1 MKSLKDKP
9 LVYIGKR
16 VIIRTLDT
24 ADAPLLHSWMQEK
37 FFYYYKPYLKKVCST
52 ASLLAQRI
60 VAQSSLNQPFEIEAL
75 VLHRPSET
83 PIGLVC
89 LSNIDNINLKA
100 EFSIAFQ
107 RGLGTRCVT
116 ETMSVL
122 FYYAFFT
129 LKFNKLYF
137 YVTSD
142 NHSVLK
148 MVKRYNIIQE
158 GRLQKEMLSDTGEWL
173 DMYRFCI
180 LREDWEQSTLCKRLN
195 NITGAL
201 A

>member
-180 LREDWEQSTLCKRLN
+180 LREYWEQSTLYKRLN